1 MGKYGKKVSVSTN
14 INDYMVGIMAPSGF
28 GKTTLMYQICEKEFG
43 SDGYIVLDMGTE
55 DGVSAIEGVVAES
68 VPTWKKMKEVVDD
81 IVKNKDTDYADLKV
95 IVLDT
100 LDAAFEIA
108 EIYTIDAWNR
118 ENISQKDFKKA
129 TSINSVEGG
138 FGKGMDRVIDTV
150 KKELTRLEKV
160 GVKTYWTS
168 HVKEKDQS
176 DLFTGANYTSLTANM
191 PMKYFNSIKNSSHVI
206 GFGYFD
212 RSIEKQ
218 EVGDANPMTKKKKER
233 KAVID
238 ETRKIKFRDD
248 ALVADAKSRFKYITD
263 EINLD
268 CDEFIQA
275 IKDAIEAERKNGS
288 DTPTTK
294 KTTTKKT
301 VKKPEPAPVVEEEDD
316 DLTETL
322 QNALDTAS
330 KAMDELSEEDSV
342 PFDLENEEEDVLE
355 EEDILEEEESV
366 DEDAIITL
374 DEDRLNAIRA
384 AYKASDA
391 TAKAKVKKYLA
402 NYNNKLSA
410 EMKTSDVNAIEEI
423 LGLSDEV

>member
-1 MGKYGKKVSVSTN
+1 MGKFGKKVSVSTN
-14 INDYMVGIMAPSGF
+14 INDYMVGLMAPSGF
-28 GKTTLMYQICEKEFG
+28 GKTTLMYQFCEKLFG

-81 IVKNKDTDYADLKV
+81 IAKNKDSDYPDLKV
-95 IVLDT
+95 VVLDT

-108 EIYTIDAWNR
+108 EAYTIDAWNR
-118 ENISQKDFKKA
+118 ENISKKDFTKS

-150 KKELTRLEKV
+150 KKEITKLEKV

-288 DTPTTK
+288 ASPATK

-301 VKKPEPAPVVEEEDD
+301 TKKPEPIVEEEDD
-316 DLTETL
+316 ELIEQL
-322 QNALDTAS
+322 KAAVESVEEKNAAEDTTPPFDAEEI
-330 KAMDELSEEDSV
+330 DDIFSEE
-342 PFDLENEEEDVLE
+342 ETA
-355 EEDILEEEESV
+355 
-366 DEDAIITL
+366 DEDAMITL
-374 DEDRLNAIRA
+374 DDDRSNAIRD
-384 AYKASDA
+384 AYKAADA
-391 TAKAKVKKYLA
+391 KKKAEVKKHLV
-402 NYNNKLSA
+402 NYNNRLSDTML
-410 EMKTSDVNAIEEI
+410 ESDVNAIEEI
-423 LGLSDEV
+423 LGLNDEV

>member
-1 MGKYGKKVSVSTN
+1 MGKFGKKVTVSTN
-14 INDYMVGIMAPSGF
+14 MNDYMIGVMAPSGF
-28 GKTTLMYQICEKEFG
+28 GKTTLMYQICEQEFG

-55 DGVSAIEGVVAES
+55 DGVSAIEGIVAEP
-68 VPTWKKMKEVVDD
+68 VPTWKKMREVVDD
-81 IVKNKDTDYADLKV
+81 IVKNKETDYADLKV
-95 IVLDT
+95 VVLDT

-108 EIYTIDAWNR
+108 ETFTIDAWNR
-118 ENISQKDFKKA
+118 ENISKKDFVKS

-150 KKELTRLEKV
+150 KKEITKLEKV

-288 DTPTTK
+288 VESTAKKATSKKSTK
-294 KTTTKKT
+294 KT
-301 VKKPEPAPVVEEEDD
+301 APIVEE
-316 DLTETL
+316 T
-322 QNALDTAS
+322 DT
-330 KAMDELSEEDSV
+330 
-342 PFDLENEEEDVLE
+342 
-355 EEDILEEEESV
+355 EEDILEKLKEAYDSVVEDTEEEVDIFGEAEELV
-366 DEDAIITL
+366 DEDSMVVL
-374 DEDRLNAIRA
+374 EGERRA
-384 AYKASDA
+384 AIQKAFKASDA
-391 TAKAKVKKYLA
+391 DTKTKVRVYLV
-402 NYNNKLSA
+402 NYNNKLGDT
-410 EMKTSDVNAIEEI
+410 MRHSDILAIEEI

>member
-1 MGKYGKKVSVSTN
+1 MGKFGKKVSVSTN

-43 SDGYIVLDMGTE
+43 ADGYIVFDMGTE
-55 DGVSAIEGVVAES
+55 DGVSAIEGVVAEPI
-68 VPTWKKMKEVVDD
+68 PTWKKMKEVVDD

-95 IVLDT
+95 VVLDT

-108 EIYTIDAWNR
+108 EEFTVDAWNR
-118 ENISQKDFKKA
+118 ENLGKKDFVKA

-150 KKELTRLEKV
+150 KKEIIKLDKV
-160 GVKTYWTS
+160 GVKTFWTS

-248 ALVADAKSRFKYITD
+248 ALVADAKSRFKYIID

-268 CDEFIQA
+268 CDEFIKA
-275 IKDAIEAERKNGS
+275 IKDAIEAERKSGVS
-288 DTPTTK
+288 IKPTSKKSTK
-294 KTTTKKT
+294 A
-301 VKKPEPAPVVEEEDD
+301 PEP
-316 DLTETL
+316 
-322 QNALDTAS
+322 
-330 KAMDELSEEDSV
+330 
-342 PFDLENEEEDVLE
+342 
-355 EEDILEEEESV
+355 IIEEEEV
-366 DEDAIITL
+366 EEQIEEEIQAEIEAYADDEMNGIDEDIFPEEDTDEIGTDDPIITL
-374 DEDRLNAIRA
+374 DDERLDAIRSA
-384 AYKASDA
+384 FKASDA
-391 TAKAKVKKYLA
+391 ATKAKVKEHLVSYG
-402 NYNNKLSA
+402 NKLSDTMA
-410 EMKTSDVNAIEEI
+410 LSDVLAIEEI
-423 LGLSDEV
+423 LRLSDEV

>member
-43 SDGYIVLDMGTE
+43 SDGYIVFDMGTE

-68 VPTWKKMKEVVDD
+68 IPTWKKMKEVVDD
-81 IVKNKDTDYADLKV
+81 IVKNKDVDYADLKV
-95 IVLDT
+95 VVLDT

-108 EIYTIDAWNR
+108 EEYTIDSWNR

-275 IKDAIEAERKNGS
+275 IKDAIEAERKNCAPAS
-288 DTPTTK
+288 TTTK
-294 KTTTKKT
+294 KTTAKKA
-301 VKKPEPAPVVEEEDD
+301 VKNPEPVVEDDDVEDELIEKLKAVVEAADEDD
-316 DLTETL
+316 DKNDETL
-322 QNALDTAS
+322 DDA
-330 KAMDELSEEDSV
+330 V
-342 PFDLENEEEDVLE
+342 PFDLDDEDDTS
-355 EEDILEEEESV
+355 EDEI
-366 DEDAIITL
+366 DEDAMITL
-374 DEDRLNAIRA
+374 DEDKLTAIRNA
-384 AYKASDA
+384 FKISDVSVK
-391 TAKAKVKKYLA
+391 TKVKAHLVDYG
-402 NYNNKLSA
+402 NKLSDT
-410 EMKTSDVNAIEEI
+410 MKWRDISAIERI
-423 LGLSDEV
+423 LGLTDEV

>member
-1 MGKYGKKVSVSTN
+1 MGKFGKKVSVSTN

-55 DGVSAIEGVVAES
+55 DGVSAIEGVVAEP

-81 IVKNKDTDYADLKV
+81 IVKNKDADYPDLKV
-95 IVLDT
+95 VVLDT

-108 EIYTIDAWNR
+108 EAYTIDAWNR
-118 ENISQKDFKKA
+118 ENIGKKDFTKS

-150 KKELTRLEKV
+150 KKEITRLEKV

-275 IKDAIEAERKNGS
+275 IKDAIEAERKNGGVA
-288 DTPTTK
+288 PATK
-294 KTTTKKT
+294 KTSTKKVT
-301 VKKPEPAPVVEEEDD
+301 KKPETVAEEEEDE
-316 DLTETL
+316 LMEKLRAVVEKAEETEATVEEVY
-322 QNALDTAS
+322 DI
-330 KAMDELSEEDSV
+330 DEDEV
-342 PFDLENEEEDVLE
+342 PFDLD
-355 EEDILEEEESV
+355 ESDETV
-366 DEDAIITL
+366 DEDTIITL
-374 DEDRLNAIRA
+374 DDDRLNAIRETFKSSTA
-384 AYKASDA
+384 SVKAE
-391 TAKAKVKKYLA
+391 VKKHLTA
-402 NYNNKLSA
+402 YNNKLSA
-410 EMKTSDVNAIEEI
+410 EMKQSDVDAIESV
-423 LGLSDEV
+423 LGLSEEV

>member
-1 MGKYGKKVSVSTN
+1 MGKFGKKVSVSTK

-55 DGVSAIEGVVAES
+55 DGVSAIEGVVAEP
-68 VPTWKKMKEVVDD
+68 VPTWKKMREVVDD
-81 IVKNKDTDYADLKV
+81 IVKNKDADYADLKV
-95 IVLDT
+95 VVLDT

-108 EIYTIDAWNR
+108 EEYTIDSWNR
-118 ENISQKDFKKA
+118 ENLGKKDFVKS

-150 KKELTRLEKV
+150 KKEITKLEKV

-233 KAVID
+233 KAVVD

-268 CDEFIQA
+268 CDEFIKA
-275 IKDAIEAERKNGS
+275 IKDAIEAERKNGGS
-288 DTPTTK
+288 PTTK
-294 KTTTKKT
+294 STAKKSTKKST
-301 VKKPEPAPVVEEEDD
+301 PIAEENDELDDVMEQLKEVINNAKANDEILDNEVPFNIDD
-316 DLTETL
+316 DKDVDVVTY
-322 QNALDTAS
+322 D
-330 KAMDELSEEDSV
+330 
-342 PFDLENEEEDVLE
+342 ENE
-355 EEDILEEEESV
+355 
-366 DEDAIITL
+366 IITL
-374 DEDRLNAIRA
+374 DDARLAAIRTA
-384 AYKASDA
+384 FKASDA
-391 TAKAKVKKYLA
+391 NTKAKVKEHLVDYG
-402 NYNNKLSA
+402 NKLSDT
-410 EMKTSDVNAIEEI
+410 MKFSDVNAIEEI
-423 LGLSDEV
+423 LGLNDEV

>member
-1 MGKYGKKVSVSTN
+1 MGKYGKKVNVSTN
-14 INDYMVGIMAPSGF
+14 INDYMVGVMAPSGF

-43 SDGYIVLDMGTE
+43 SDGYIVFDMGTE

-68 VPTWKKMKEVVDD
+68 IPTWKKMKEVVDD

-108 EIYTIDAWNR
+108 EEFTIDSWNR
-118 ENISQKDFKKA
+118 ENIGQKDFKKA

-275 IKDAIEAERKNGS
+275 IKDAIEAERKNGNVAPA
-288 DTPTTK
+288 TGK
-294 KTTTKKT
+294 KTTSKKP
-301 VKKPEPAPVVEEEDD
+301 VKKSEPIEEDEELD
-316 DLTETL
+316 DVMEKLKEVVM
-322 QNALDTAS
+322 NA
-330 KAMDELSEEDSV
+330 KVDEENKEEVSDDAV
-342 PFDLENEEEDVLE
+342 PFDLDDEDDIIEDVVE
-355 EEDILEEEESV
+355 EI

-374 DEDRLNAIRA
+374 DDDRLNAIRA
-384 AYKASDA
+384 AFKASDA
-391 TAKAKVKKYLA
+391 GVKAEVKKYLV
-402 NYNNKLSA
+402 NYDNKLKA
-410 EMKTSDVNAIEEI
+410 EMKRSDVDAIESV
-423 LGLSDEV
+423 LGLSEEV

>member
-1 MGKYGKKVSVSTN
+1 MGKFGKKVSVSTN

-55 DGVSAIEGVVAES
+55 DGVSAIEGVVAEP

-81 IVKNKDTDYADLKV
+81 IVKNKDMDYADLKV
-95 IVLDT
+95 VVLDT

-108 EIYTIDAWNR
+108 EEYTIDSWNR
-118 ENISQKDFKKA
+118 ENIGQKDFKKA

-150 KKELTRLEKV
+150 KKEITRLEKV

-248 ALVADAKSRFKYITD
+248 ALVADAKSRFQYITD

-275 IKDAIEAERKNGS
+275 IKDAIEAERKNGGVAS
-288 DTPTTK
+288 TAKKPTTK
-294 KTTTKKT
+294 KTA
-301 VKKPEPAPVVEEEDD
+301 KKPEPVVEEEI
-316 DLTETL
+316 EPEIEAMEE
-322 QNALDTAS
+322 QIEAEDTP
-330 KAMDELSEEDSV
+330 
-342 PFDLENEEEDVLE
+342 PFDTEENVDIFDENATEDQM
-355 EEDILEEEESV
+355 
-366 DEDAIITL
+366 ITL
-374 DEDRLNAIRA
+374 DTDRLTAIR
-384 AYKASDA
+384 DA
-391 TAKAKVKKYLA
+391 FKGSGADTKAKVKTHLA
-402 NYNNKLSA
+402 NYGGKLSDTML
-410 EMKTSDVNAIEEI
+410 ESDVFAIEEI

>member
-1 MGKYGKKVSVSTN
+1 MGKFGKKVSVSTN

-108 EIYTIDAWNR
+108 EVYTIDSWNR

-275 IKDAIEAERKNGS
+275 IKDAIEAERKNGGAA
-288 DTPTTK
+288 PTTK

-301 VKKPEPAPVVEEEDD
+301 TKKPEPIVEEED
-316 DLTETL
+316 EE
-322 QNALDTAS
+322 
-330 KAMDELSEEDSV
+330 DELIKMAKSVLSAKADDSAEDDSV
-342 PFDLENEEEDVLE
+342 PFDVDD
-355 EEDILEEEESV
+355 EDIFPEDETEEV
-366 DEDAIITL
+366 DEDVVITL
-374 DEDRLNAIRA
+374 DEDRLNAIRVA
-384 AYKASDA
+384 FKASDA
-391 TAKAKVKKYLA
+391 TTKAKVKAHLVDYS
-402 NYNNKLSA
+402 NKLSA

-423 LGLSDEV
+423 LGLNDEV

>member
-1 MGKYGKKVSVSTN
+1 MGKFGKKVSVSTN

-55 DGVSAIEGVVAES
+55 DGVSAIEGVVAEPVS
-68 VPTWKKMKEVVDD
+68 TWKKMKEVVDD
-81 IVKNKDTDYADLKV
+81 IVKNKDSDYPDLKV
-95 IVLDT
+95 VVLDT
-100 LDAAFEIA
+100 LDATFEIA
-108 EIYTIDAWNR
+108 EAYTIDAWNR
-118 ENISQKDFKKA
+118 ENIGKKDFTKS

-268 CDEFIQA
+268 PDEFVQA
-275 IKDAIEAERKNGS
+275 IKDAIEAERKNGGT
-288 DTPTTK
+288 TPTTK
-294 KTTTKKT
+294 KTATKKT
-301 VKKPEPAPVVEEEDD
+301 AKKPEPVVEEGPDEEDIELLAALKETLAKGEDGVADD
-316 DLTETL
+316 D
-322 QNALDTAS
+322 
-330 KAMDELSEEDSV
+330 V
-342 PFDLENEEEDVLE
+342 PFDLDDED
-355 EEDILEEEESV
+355 DILEEEV
-366 DEDAIITL
+366 DEDAVITL
-374 DEDRLNAIRA
+374 DDDRLNAIRA
-384 AYKASDA
+384 AFKASDA
-391 TAKAKVKKYLA
+391 TTKANVKKHLA
-402 NYNNKLSA
+402 DYNNKLSA

-423 LGLSDEV
+423 LRLSDEV

>member
-1 MGKYGKKVSVSTN
+1 MGKFGKKVSVSTN

-81 IVKNKDTDYADLKV
+81 IVKNKDTDYPDLKV
-95 IVLDT
+95 VVLDT

-108 EIYTIDAWNR
+108 EIFTIDAWNR

-150 KKELTRLEKV
+150 KKEIAKLDKV

-268 CDEFIQA
+268 RDEFIQA
-275 IKDAIEAERKNGS
+275 IKDAIDAERKNGGAA
-288 DTPTTK
+288 PTTK
-294 KTTTKKT
+294 KTPTKKTTKKL
-301 VKKPEPAPVVEEEDD
+301 EPVVEEERDQED
-316 DLTETL
+316 AELL
-322 QNALDTAS
+322 AALKEMYA
-330 KAMDELSEEDSV
+330 SEEDSTVDNEV
-342 PFDLENEEEDVLE
+342 PFDIDDDIDNVIEEE
-355 EEDILEEEESV
+355 V

-374 DEDRLNAIRA
+374 DDDRLNAIRDA
-384 AYKASDA
+384 FKASELA
-391 TAKAKVKKYLA
+391 IKSKVKKHLVD
-402 NYNNKLSA
+402 YNGKLSA
-410 EMKTSDVNAIEEI
+410 EMKQSDVDAIESI
-423 LGLSDEV
+423 LGLSEEV

>member
-1 MGKYGKKVSVSTN
+1 MGKFGKKVSVSTN

-95 IVLDT
+95 VVLDT
-100 LDAAFEIA
+100 LDATFEIA
-108 EIYTIDAWNR
+108 EAYTIDAWNR
-118 ENISQKDFKKA
+118 ENISKKDFTKS

-275 IKDAIEAERKNGS
+275 IKDAIEAERKNGGVA
-288 DTPTTK
+288 PTTK

-301 VKKPEPAPVVEEEDD
+301 IKKPDPVVEEEHDQEDIELMAALREAVESVEEKTEVEDNTPPFDVEEEIDD
-316 DLTETL
+316 IF
-322 QNALDTAS
+322 
-330 KAMDELSEEDSV
+330 SEE
-342 PFDLENEEEDVLE
+342 ETA
-355 EEDILEEEESV
+355 
-366 DEDAIITL
+366 DEDTMITL
-374 DEDRLNAIRA
+374 DADRLTAIRNA
-384 AYKASDA
+384 FKGADAS
-391 TAKAKVKKYLA
+391 TKAKVKTHLA
-402 NYNNKLSA
+402 EYGNKLSA
-410 EMKTSDVNAIEEI
+410 EMKQSDVDAIESV

>member
-1 MGKYGKKVSVSTN
+1 MGKFGKKVSVSTN

-95 IVLDT
+95 VVLDT
-100 LDAAFEIA
+100 LDATFEIA
-108 EIYTIDAWNR
+108 EIYTIDSWNR

-150 KKELTRLEKV
+150 KKEITRLEKV

-248 ALVADAKSRFKYITD
+248 ALVADAKSRFKYIID

-275 IKDAIEAERKNGS
+275 IKDAIEAERKNGNVAP
-288 DTPTTK
+288 TTTK
-294 KTTTKKT
+294 KTTTKKAT
-301 VKKPEPAPVVEEEDD
+301 KKSEPVVEKDEEEDELLEQLKAAVNSIEENKNEILD
-316 DLTETL
+316 D
-322 QNALDTAS
+322 A
-330 KAMDELSEEDSV
+330 V
-342 PFDLENEEEDVLE
+342 PFDLDDDD
-355 EEDILEEEESV
+355 DILAEETI

-374 DEDRLNAIRA
+374 DDDRLNAIRA
-384 AYKASDA
+384 AFKASDVGV
-391 TAKAKVKKYLA
+391 KAEVKKHLA
-402 NYNNKLSA
+402 EYGNKLSA
-410 EMKTSDVNAIEEI
+410 EMKVRDVNAIEKI
-423 LGLSDEV
+423 LGIDDEV